1 MRISKF
7 GIAGLMALALSVVI
21 GGVAKADYTLQ
32 GQSLV
37 GDVRSGA
44 LDKKKLSPINSLF
57 VDVITNYAGSTGD
70 VDKKAT
76 KTRVY
81 FPKDGVI
88 NTAGLSQC
96 DPDAAGFG
104 TSTTEAAL
112 AACGPGSPVGNA
124 QLGDGSATI
133 VGPIAGITAKVT
145 VFNGTQPTGTPAVL
159 LHSRTSLGT
168 TTVLIGTIQKTDVP
182 GFGPVLD
189 VPVPPLPLGLAISDF
204 QTTVGKVALPGKGKA
219 ASAAK
224 KKKKKKA
231 KQYYIMARC
240 STKKLNFQAVTTYD
254 VGPSTTATSN
264 DTCKQKKSKKKKKK

>member
-7 GIAGLMALALSVVI
+7 GIAGLAALALSVSV

-37 GDVRSGA
+37 GDVTGPA
-44 LDKKKLSPINSLF
+44 QDKKKLGPINSLF
-57 VDVITNYAGSTGD
+57 VDVITHYAGTTGA
-70 VDKKAT
+70 VDRKAN

-88 NTAGLSQC
+88 NATGLSQC
-96 DPDAAGFG
+96 DPNGAGFG
-104 TSTTEAAL
+104 TSTTEAARAQCP
-112 AACGPGSPVGNA
+112 AAQIGT
-124 QLGDGSATI
+124 GSAEI
-133 VGPIAGITAKVT
+133 VGPIAGITAVVT
-145 VFNGTQPTGTPAVL
+145 VFNGTQPTGTPSVL
-159 LHSRTSLGT
+159 LHSRTTAGT

-204 QTTVGKVALPGKGKA
+204 KTTVGKVLLPGKGKA
-219 ASAAK
+219 AASAK

-240 STKKLNFQAVTTYD
+240 STGKLNFQAVTTYD
-254 VGPSTTATSN
+254 VGPSTTATDQ

>member
-1 MRISKF
+1 MRLRKY
-7 GIAGLMALALSVVI
+7 GIAGVAAVVLSVVV

-37 GDVRSGA
+37 GDITA
-44 LDKKKLSPINSLF
+44 PPADKKIPGPITTLF
-57 VDVITNYAGSTGD
+57 VDVITNYSGSTGQ

-76 KTRVY
+76 NTRVY
-81 FPKDGVI
+81 FPKDGRI
-88 NTAGLSQC
+88 NTKGLPRC
-96 DPDAAGFG
+96 DPQVSGFG
-104 TSTTEAAL
+104 TSTSEAAKVQ
-112 AACGPGSPVGNA
+112 CGPGSPGGNS
-124 QLGDGSATI
+124 QIGTGSAEI
-133 VGPIAGITAKVT
+133 VGPIAGITAVVT
-145 VFNGTQPTGTPAVL
+145 VFNGTQPTGTPTVL

-168 TTVLIGTIQKTDVP
+168 TTVLVGTIQKTDVP

-204 QTTVGKVALPGKGKA
+204 KTTVTKLQLPGKA

-231 KQYYIMARC
+231 KQYYLMGTC
-240 STKKLNFQAVTTYD
+240 STGKLKFQAITTYD
-254 VGPSTTATSN
+254 NGPPTTATAT